1 MEVKTT
7 FPLEPPS
14 PVALGTSMFPTAAV
28 KVIVTPGSSVEVI
41 EGVPSPEVADS
52 NSRVVCAL
60 MDKDK
65 NRPNK
70 RLHRKVIF
78 FIM

>member
-1 MEVKTT
+1 
-7 FPLEPPS
+7 
-14 PVALGTSMFPTAAV
+14 MFPIAAV

-52 NSRVVCAL
+52 NSMVVCAL

-65 NRPNK
+65 KKPNK